1 MILPLV
7 STWMSLQF
15 AGEIC
20 MVYLIF
26 VSLID
31 SVVVKIPVINEIRKG
46 NLVLGCVPLRI
57 DCVCSVTRC
66 KRVYC
71 RDKAVKPAILFFYGK
86 DA

>member
-7 STWMSLQF
+7 STGKSLQF

-20 MVYLIF
+20 MVYLIL

-46 NLVLGCVPLRI
+46 NLVLERVPFRI
-57 DCVCSVTRC
+57 DSVCSVTRC
-66 KRVYC
+66 K
-71 RDKAVKPAILFFYGK
+71 
-86 DA
+86 